1 MDLTIGYNT
10 IVCIDHISV
19 TIPIKRINYMKRT
32 YGLLITLILLVVLA
46 TACNQAAPPTAAGF
60 PKNAAGYADITV
72 QQLAETLPDKDFTL
86 VNVHIPYEGE
96 LAQTD
101 LFIAY
106 NRVADNLDQLPDK
119 DAPIVLYCRSGR
131 VSTEAATELAALGYT
146 NLMELN
152 GGFIA
157 WQAAG
162 YELFH
167 QP

>member
-1 MDLTIGYNT
+1 
-10 IVCIDHISV
+10 
-19 TIPIKRINYMKRT
+19 MKRT
-32 YGLLITLILLVVLA
+32 YGLLITLILLAALA
-46 TACNQAAPPTAAGF
+46 TACGQAAPPPAEPAGMTAAGF

-72 QQLAETLPDKDFTL
+72 GQLADMLPDKDFTL

-106 NRVADNLDQLPDK
+106 DRIADNLDQLPDK

-131 VSTEAATELAALGYT
+131 MSREAATVLAGLGY
-146 NLMELN
+146 NNVMELN

-157 WQAAG
+157 WEAAG
-162 YELFH
+162 YDLLH
-167 QP
+167 Q